1 MAVES
6 IGNLIPTKIP
16 GYTDAADIQ
25 AALRAYHYGS
35 YTFDVNETNKANLI
49 SPSIAKTISDIQDSI
64 TAVDITAA
72 VRKVDFDAKGDLIVA
87 TADNT
92 PTRLPVGAS
101 NGLVLKVN
109 SAQATGLE
117 WVSESVTLTNSVTL
131 SNKTLKSPREITT
144 VSATASAGTIN
155 FDVNTQGVLY
165 YTTNASAN
173 WTLNVRGDVST
184 TLNSLMATGDSLS
197 IVFLSTQGTTA
208 YYPTSFTIDGS
219 SVTPKYQ
226 GGTAFS
232 AGNVSSIDA
241 YSYSIV
247 KTGSAAYTVLASQ
260 TKFA

>member
-6 IGNLIPTKIP
+6 IGVLVPTKIP

-72 VRKVDFDAKGDLIVA
+72 VRKVDFTTKGDLISSTAANTISRLGVGSNGHVL
-87 TADNT
+87 TADST
-92 PTRLPVGAS
+92 T
-101 NGLVLKVN
+101 
-109 SAQATGLE
+109 ATGLK
-117 WVSESVTLTNSVTL
+117 WADVSVTPTNIATL
-131 SNKTLKSPREITT
+131 SNKTLRSPREITT
-144 VSATASAGTIN
+144 VSATASTGTIN

-165 YTTNASAN
+165 YTTNASGN
-173 WTLNVRGDVST
+173 WTLNVRGDGST
-184 TLNSLMATGDSLS
+184 TLNSLMATGDSLTV
-197 IVFLSTQGTTA
+197 IFLSTQGTTA